1 MEEIRDGL
9 RRERLQAGK
18 GSAFEDNDYSRDLT
32 PKLRTMM
39 AVLLSCLKL
48 GQYFPERD
56 IITLC
61 VAEEAN
67 YRGIS
72 FHTDK
77 SDAMKMYCCGPGSF
91 LVYATNSDTSGWTIT
106 RCQVL
111 EENNERT

>member
-1 MEEIRDGL
+1 M
-9 RRERLQAGK
+9 
-18 GSAFEDNDYSRDLT
+18 T
-32 PKLRTMM
+32 
-39 AVLLSCLKL
+39 AVSLSCLKL
-48 GQYFPERD
+48 GQNFPERD
-56 IITLC
+56 IITLR

-77 SDAMKMYCCGPGSF
+77 SDAMKMYCHGPGWF

-111 EENNERT
+111 EENHEHNMAVSSPTVPPTNTKLPRSPYKAAMIVP